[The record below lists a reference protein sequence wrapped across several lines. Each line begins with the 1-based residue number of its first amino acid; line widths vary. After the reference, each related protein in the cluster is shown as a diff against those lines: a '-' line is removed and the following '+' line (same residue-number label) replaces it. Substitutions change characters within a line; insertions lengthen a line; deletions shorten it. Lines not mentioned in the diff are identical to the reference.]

1 MEADAK
7 SLCSCTFLPCELPL
21 HASVSPIMRI
31 RVTSV
36 ANFLITSWTI
46 SCFFRLLGSCVN
58 ALRS

>member
-1 MEADAK
+1 MEADAR
-7 SLCSCTFLPCELPL
+7 SLCSSTFLPCELPL

-36 ANFLITSWTI
+36 ANFLI